1 MAWLDSLF
9 NRMVEVGASDLH
21 MTSGRKPV
29 LRIDGEMVTIEE
41 CEAITPDQM
50 RQILLE
56 ITPAEN
62 AAQFESEHDTDF
74 AYEIEDLAR
83 FRANL
88 FEDNRGPGGVFRV
101 IPAKILTVEQLGL
114 PASVI
119 DLCSLSKG
127 LVLVTGS

>member
-29 LRIDGEMVTIEE
+29 LRIDGEMVSIEE

-62 AAQFESEHDTDF
+62 VAQFESEHDTDF
-74 AYEIEDLAR
+74 AYEIKDRAR
-83 FRANL
+83 AFAREQGL
-88 FEDNRGPGGVFRV
+88 PGGVFGFRKTEWRK
-101 IPAKILTVEQLGL
+101 AK
-114 PASVI
+114 
-119 DLCSLSKG
+119 
-127 LVLVTGS
+127 